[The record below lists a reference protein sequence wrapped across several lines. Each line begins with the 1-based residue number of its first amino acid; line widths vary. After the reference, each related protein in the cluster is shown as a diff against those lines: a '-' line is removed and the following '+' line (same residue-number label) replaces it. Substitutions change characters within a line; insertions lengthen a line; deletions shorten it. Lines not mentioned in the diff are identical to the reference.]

1 MMRVTIITVVRN
13 GSAFVAGA
21 VESVLRQRDVE
32 LEYIVV
38 DGGSTDGTLER
49 LNPYVSRFAH
59 FISEPDAGVYAAMNK
74 GLALA
79 SGEVIGLLNA
89 DDVYEHDCVLREVV
103 ETFQRCPEAD
113 VVFGNLC
120 YVSTSN
126 LERIRR
132 FWRTGPYREGFFEN
146 GHVPPH
152 PAFFA
157 RKRFYD
163 GLGGFDEDFRLAAD
177 YELMLR
183 GLRVQRCPS
192 VYLDA
197 VLVRMRLGGLSN
209 RHWRAVWRGNREVVL
224 AWRKHGVQIPGRF
237 WPGRLFWKMGQF
249 WKRPG

>member
-1 MMRVTIITVVRN
+1 MRVSIITVVRN
-13 GSAFVAGA
+13 GSAFVAEA
-21 VESVLRQRDVE
+21 VESVLRQRDVD

-59 FISEPDAGVYAAMNK
+59 FLSESDAGVYAAMNK
-74 GLALA
+74 GLRLA

-89 DDVYEHDCVLREVV
+89 DDVYEHERVLHSVV
-103 ETFQRCPEAD
+103 ERFQCCPQAD

-126 LERIRR
+126 LNRVRR
-132 FWRTGPYREGFFEN
+132 FWRTGPYRENFFEA

-163 GLGGFDEDFRLAAD
+163 GLGGFDERFRLAAD

-183 GLRVQRCPS
+183 GLRVERRPS

-209 RHWRAVWRGNREVVL
+209 RRWRAVWRGNREVVL
-224 AWRKHGVQIPGRF
+224 AWRKHGLRIPWGF
-237 WPGRLFWKMGQF
+237 WSGRLFWKMGQF
-249 WKRPG
+249 WERRG